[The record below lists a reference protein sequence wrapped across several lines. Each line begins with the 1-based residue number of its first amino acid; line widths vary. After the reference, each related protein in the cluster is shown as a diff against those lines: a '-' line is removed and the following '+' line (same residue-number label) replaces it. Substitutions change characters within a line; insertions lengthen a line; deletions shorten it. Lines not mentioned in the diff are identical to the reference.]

1 MTNNRL
7 REVWHTRQQPDRIRP
22 GIVIHTSDGRCADH
36 GTDQDAAIA
45 YETLGFKLFRSEKLS
60 SSIRA
65 LKIVELALD
74 AYLSPADDSSL
85 HDSRV
90 FLRIFS
96 VTRDRF
102 TRAIQLG
109 FAPIGFKITV
119 ETEDRFARRPVFS
132 SSPEESICKASGRLE
147 HSATRCQPVDTNES
161 TKRLISSILLRS
173 RASSSHSTWH

>member
-1 MTNNRL
+1 MTTGNR
-7 REVWHTRQQPDRIRP
+7 TST
-22 GIVIHTSDGRCADH
+22 HTSDGRCADH
-36 GTDQDAAIA
+36 GTDQAAAIA

-65 LKIVELALD
+65 RKIVELALD
-74 AYLSPADDSSL
+74 AHLSPADDSSL
-85 HDSRV
+85 HDSQV

-119 ETEDRFARRPVFS
+119 ETEDRFVRRPS
-132 SSPEESICKASGRLE
+132 SLHRRKSQSARLLADLNIRPRDVHRQTPTKAQS
-147 HSATRCQPVDTNES
+147 
-161 TKRLISSILLRS
+161 
-173 RASSSHSTWH
+173 ASSQAFCCTPGLPHHTQLGTRDASFLRKAAK